1 MHTIAFLTSPLWHSS
16 EIRGLRSMK
25 YSSETLQNLGD
36 HENGP
41 EQKMSQIV
49 KTENVPEFNI

>member
-1 MHTIAFLTSPLWHSS
+1 MIH
-16 EIRGLRSMK
+16 EN
-25 YSSETLQNLGD
+25 EGD

-49 KTENVPEFNI
+49 KTENVPEF